1 MDVSAIALQGLDL
14 AQTQLERAATR
25 LASAGT
31 LSPDAANVD
40 SVDLSAEMVGLLAAK
55 NQFSV
60 NLKTLK
66 IAGEIQQ
73 NLIDLMA

>member
-25 LASAGT
+25 LASAGA

-66 IAGEIQQ
+66 IGGEIQQ